1 MHKKFILAGVIPV
14 LFACSPEPKPTGVI
28 PQSQLDAL
36 EKAKDVENL
45 MKNTEKDRKKL
56 LDE

>member
-1 MHKKFILAGVIPV
+1 MRKKILVVGLLPI
-14 LFACSPEPKPTGVI
+14 LFACSPEPAPTGVI

-36 EKAKDVENL
+36 EKAKDVEKL
-45 MKNTEKDRKKL
+45 MNNADKDRKAL